1 MRTDRYLCVFVLLAA
16 LFSAACGEAPTETD
30 NKAADNTNAAT
41 PEPTGPLAATTPTP
55 APTTND
61 APTLSP
67 VFRAYC
73 EAMEKKEEAA
83 IRKVYS
89 SDTIKFFEE
98 EAKADDMTLMD
109 YLSADQVSTK
119 LCEARNEEITGDTAV
134 AEVRTTSM
142 PNGVRVVFV
151 KEGGE
156 WKLTNRVPD
165 IPKK

>member
-1 MRTDRYLCVFVLLAA
+1 MRIGRNWFALIFLAA
-16 LFSAACGEAPTETD
+16 LFASACGEATTETGSGS
-30 NKAADNTNAAT
+30 ADNVNAAT
-41 PEPTGPLAATTPTP
+41 PEAAGPLAATTPTP
-55 APTTND
+55 APTAND

-73 EAMEKKEEAA
+73 EAMEKKDEAA

-98 EAKADDMTLMD
+98 EAKADNITMME
-109 YLSADQVSTK
+109 YLSAEQVSTK

-134 AEVRTTSM
+134 AEVRSTSM
-142 PNGVRVVFV
+142 PNGLRVIFV

-156 WKLTNRVPD
+156 WKLTNRSPD